1 MSKQKPACQVT
12 ASLRGLKHSLLL
24 VNMVNVAPHHFQL
37 PTILSSTKSPIKANM
52 PRKASSFLA
61 KTAVEFGS
69 RTTVHGVGYVADSQF
84 PHSIRILWL
93 GVTVLCL
100 CLAGYLSHK

>member
-1 MSKQKPACQVT
+1 MT
-12 ASLRGLKHSLLL
+12 
-24 VNMVNVAPHHFQL
+24 
-37 PTILSSTKSPIKANM
+37 
-52 PRKASSFLA
+52 RKRPFFLA

-93 GVTVLCL
+93 GVSVLCL
-100 CLAGYLSHK
+100 CLAGYLSHKYGLALRLGIFATKLAKISEYVK